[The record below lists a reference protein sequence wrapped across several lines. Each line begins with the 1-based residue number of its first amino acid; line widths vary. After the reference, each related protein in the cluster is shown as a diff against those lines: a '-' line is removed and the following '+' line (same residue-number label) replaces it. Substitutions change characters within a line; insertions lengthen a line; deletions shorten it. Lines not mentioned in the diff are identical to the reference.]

1 MKIWKRALPL
11 GIASVMLAATPLA
24 ALAAS
29 PEFARSEEEWARLRD
44 DKIEYE
50 ELEGLIGEYN
60 ITVQTNQLD
69 LNEFKQKYGN
79 TKEDVSQKYRD
90 LAEEIYANVDY
101 PDTDDPTY
109 GYMVPSVLNAEIQA
123 KNLEK
128 QADDNLEDS
137 EIIYLNY
144 KQAEKT
150 LVTVAQSNMISY
162 WQRQIDVEQAM
173 IQKDLAEINLAAVQN
188 QRALGLT
195 TDVNVLTAQE
205 ALMTAE
211 RNVETSRAASEN
223 VRQKLQVMLGWR
235 FDATPEIAEVP
246 ASDLAMIDAMNPQTD
261 KEAALANN
269 YTLMVNKKKLANAV
283 SATTRDSLTR
293 TIADN
298 EQKIGSAL
306 VTNYQNVLSAKI
318 SYQQA
323 AADYALEQ
331 QNMQTLERQ
340 YQNHLVSQNQ
350 YETAQYTLR
359 TKELAVKN
367 ADLALFQA
375 IETYNWA
382 VKGLASTS

>member
-29 PEFARSEEEWARLRD
+29 PEFARSEEEWVRLRD

-90 LAEEIYANVDY
+90 LADEIYANVDY

-269 YTLMVNKKKLANAV
+269 YTLMVNKKKLANSV

>member
-90 LAEEIYANVDY
+90 LADEIYANVDY

-269 YTLMVNKKKLANAV
+269 YTLMVNKKKLANSV